1 MSILYGKFFNF
12 DIGHSF
18 LTSPK
23 RLENSCVLVTVESI
37 SKLRDH
43 RSKTR
48 EPVSYVREAQKNELL
63 VSKVSESRK

>member
-18 LTSPK
+18 LASPK